1 MLLAEL
7 DPRRQPTLEAGVLS
21 LHELSGEVRA
31 ILIRTV
37 LLIPLFEA
45 RETIDVEG
53 EVAVRH
59 AGNNRTDAC

>member
-21 LHELSGEVRA
+21 LHELLGEVRA

-45 RETIDVEG
+45 QETIDVEG
-53 EVAVRH
+53 KVAV
-59 AGNNRTDAC
+59 